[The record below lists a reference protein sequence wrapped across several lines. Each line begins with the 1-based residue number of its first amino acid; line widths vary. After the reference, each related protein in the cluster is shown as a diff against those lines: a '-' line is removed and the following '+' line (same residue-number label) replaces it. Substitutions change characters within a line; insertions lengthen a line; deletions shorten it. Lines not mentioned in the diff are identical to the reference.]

1 MEQEL
6 LKAIREVMKEE
17 LKPIKAELEG
27 VKADVKGMNGR
38 FDTIEGKLEEHTQI
52 LQALMH
58 SSEVNAAH
66 RDKMANDIAHI
77 KGEVTGI
84 KGEITELRA
93 DMNQV
98 EIVTSRNWNAIAKI
112 KAVKN
117 D

>member
-1 MEQEL
+1 MDQEL
-6 LKAIREVMKEE
+6 LKAIREMIKEE
-17 LKPIKAELEG
+17 LEP
-27 VKADVKGMNGR
+27 VKNRLD
-38 FDTIEGKLEEHTQI
+38 EHTDI
-52 LQALMH
+52 LKALMH

-84 KGEITELRA
+84 KNEIIELRA